1 MKNGEEENKEK
12 LKNLSFLLPF
22 IYNINARVHISLNVE
37 IINKVEAKENLN
49 HTCDFFFPTCYFTQV
64 VLSVPETTFILCA

>member
-1 MKNGEEENKEK
+1 MKNGEEENKET
-12 LKNLSFLLPF
+12 LKNLSFPLPF

-49 HTCDFFFPTCYFTQV
+49 HTYDFFFPTCYFTQA
-64 VLSVPETTFILCA
+64 VLSVPETTLILCA